1 MYLVNEFLSY
11 IELYELHILIK
22 SYSTCFAIALVD
34 SENKLEY
41 MILILYVSSN
51 SSKFRLKNNELE
63 LQYRFNGQK
72 KGE

>member
-1 MYLVNEFLSY
+1 M
-11 IELYELHILIK
+11 
-22 SYSTCFAIALVD
+22 LVD
-34 SENKLEY
+34 LENKLEY